1 MEMLEWEDLTLA
13 IANIA
18 WKSRN
23 EVKIIESKDFF
34 FIFSFHVG
42 HVRFCIQTLHLD
54 ANNIIAPVSDILTET
69 KK

>member
-1 MEMLEWEDLTLA
+1 MEMLKWEDLTLA

-23 EVKIIESKDFF
+23 EVKIKESEDF

-54 ANNIIAPVSDILTET
+54 ANNIITPVSDFFTET